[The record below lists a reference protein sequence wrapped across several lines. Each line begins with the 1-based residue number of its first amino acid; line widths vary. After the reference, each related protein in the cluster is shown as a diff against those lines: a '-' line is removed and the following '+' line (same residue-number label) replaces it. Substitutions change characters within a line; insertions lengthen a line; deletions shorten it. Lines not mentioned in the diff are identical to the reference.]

1 MLLLNLGLGVVGL
14 FLSGDS
20 FGQWRNG
27 AGRKYLALA
36 LFEGLAGGF
45 FIVAAIGSAT

>member
-1 MLLLNLGLGVVGL
+1 MLLLNLALGVIGL

-27 AGRKYLALA
+27 NGRKYLVMA

-45 FIVAAIGSAT
+45 FTIAAIGSA